1 MKNVLR
7 FEIVPMDREDLMKE
21 MVERAKKCGL
31 VIDKINYFTMEG
43 RACYEY
49 IFAGTRLKFIRYWG
63 EDILRGN
70 VPIKKLPGM
79 LKLMFLK

>member
-1 MKNVLR
+1 MRNVLR

-21 MVERAKKCGL
+21 MAERAKKCGL
-31 VIDKINYFTMEG
+31 IIEKIQDFTMEG
-43 RACYEY
+43 YNCKEF
-49 IFAGTRLKFIRYWG
+49 IFAGTRFGFIRYWG